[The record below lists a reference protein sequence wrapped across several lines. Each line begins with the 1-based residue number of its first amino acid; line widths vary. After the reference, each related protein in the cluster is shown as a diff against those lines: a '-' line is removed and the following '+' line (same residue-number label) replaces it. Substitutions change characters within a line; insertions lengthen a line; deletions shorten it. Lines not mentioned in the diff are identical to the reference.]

1 MRRLRDLSALLAA
14 LTLPW
19 TAPAQEVSPE
29 RLAKGKEAFETNCR
43 VCHELAVP
51 KSKRYNRANWEWVV
65 DDMVNNYGATFIN
78 EEQQKLI
85 VDYLAA
91 THGPKK
97 GATGG
102 LSQSGGQ
109 P

>member
-1 MRRLRDLSALLAA
+1 
-14 LTLPW
+14 
-19 TAPAQEVSPE
+19 
-29 RLAKGKEAFETNCR
+29 
-43 VCHELAVP
+43 
-51 KSKRYNRANWEWVV
+51 
-65 DDMVNNYGATFIN
+65 MVNNYGATFIN